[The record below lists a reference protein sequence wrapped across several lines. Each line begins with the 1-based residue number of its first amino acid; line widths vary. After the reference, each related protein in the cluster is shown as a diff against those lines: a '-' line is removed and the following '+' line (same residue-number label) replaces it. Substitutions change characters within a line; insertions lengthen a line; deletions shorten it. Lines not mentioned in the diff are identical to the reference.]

1 VTLRSRL
8 LAAFLALAL
17 VPTAVLSTVA
27 LVQLSKAIGRWYRP
41 GVDRALESG
50 LEVTKSALTRLES
63 ALLAHAESWS
73 LRWPDGPKGAADEDA
88 ARVALRESGFDF
100 LQVYAP
106 RHDGWE
112 REREISPPGV
122 LLANGPDLSSQLGGA
137 PEHPLIVHTSDG
149 VLAAIVT
156 TTSGRVLATGIR
168 WSPDYFSQ
176 IETVGHGLTYYRQ
189 LGVVSE
195 LQRRVVLVL
204 VTGMIV
210 LLVAFSLWLSARW
223 AKQMSQPLRDL
234 STAFGRVAT
243 GDLTARVDATGA
255 VEIRSLGD
263 SFNAMTQRL
272 DEARQALQQAER
284 EAAWRDVA
292 RKLAHEFKNTLTP
305 MQLSLQMLEARLEHV
320 PPEAR
325 EAMARSLGAALREVE
340 SLNRLAAQF
349 SQYARLPEPAFEPI
363 DALEAAQTAAALVS
377 GAAIDV
383 RQGEPG
389 STVVRA
395 DRVLLSRALNNLL
408 LNAREASDGHGG
420 AVDVVVTP
428 EPQIVRIDVLD
439 RGAGIPDDLRHRLF
453 EPYVSTKRR
462 GSGLGLSLVRDIAR
476 QHRGSVGL
484 ENRPGGGARAFLI
497 LPRDPEKLG
506 ASTRGGFAA

>member
-1 VTLRSRL
+1 MTLRSRL

-73 LRWPDGPKGAADEDA
+73 LRWPDGPKGAADEVA
-88 ARVALRESGFDF
+88 ARIALRESGFDF
-100 LQVYAP
+100 LQLYAP

-122 LLANGPDLSSQLGGA
+122 LLANGPDLSSHLGGA
-137 PEHPLIVHTSDG
+137 PEHPVIVRTADG
-149 VLAAIVT
+149 VLAAIAT
-156 TTSGRVLATGIR
+156 TTTGHVLATGIR
-168 WSPDYFSQ
+168 WSPDYYAQ

-210 LLVAFSLWLSARW
+210 LLVAFSMWLSARW

-234 STAFGRVAT
+234 SAAFGRVAA
-243 GDLTARVDATGA
+243 GDLSARVDAAGA
-255 VEIRSLGD
+255 VEIRSLGE

-272 DEARQALQQAER
+272 DEAREALQQAER

-305 MQLSLQMLEARLEHV
+305 MQLSLQMLEARLENA
-320 PPEAR
+320 PAEMR
-325 EAMARSLGAALREVE
+325 DGMARSLAAALREVD

-377 GAAIDV
+377 GDVQV
-383 RQGEPG
+383 RQAEPG
-389 STVVRA
+389 STIVRA

-428 EPQIVRIDVLD
+428 EREAVRIDVLD
-439 RGAGIPDDLRHRLF
+439 RGAGLPDDLRHRLF

-462 GSGLGLSLVRDIAR
+462 GSGLGLSLVRDIAL